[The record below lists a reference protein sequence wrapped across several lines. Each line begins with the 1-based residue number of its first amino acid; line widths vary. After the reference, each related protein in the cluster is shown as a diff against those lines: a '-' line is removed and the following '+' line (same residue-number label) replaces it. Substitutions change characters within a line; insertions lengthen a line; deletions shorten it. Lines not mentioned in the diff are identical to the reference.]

1 MLLSILIRNLNESEN
16 LQRTLTALEKQVA
29 DFEYEVL
36 VLDNESDDDSK
47 ELAEKKGCKVF
58 TLKRDV
64 FTYGHALNY
73 GISKCSGEIILV
85 LSSHV
90 ILLNEYFLKN
100 IPEYFE
106 KENVAAL
113 RFVQA
118 SSPFDAADSIQN
130 GPRQLTHSS
139 SKDFGWSNW
148 DNFMV
153 NHCAALRRSCWQLQP
168 FDENIFSSE
177 DKLWSL
183 EILKKGF
190 TILYNVPCFYV
201 YYKPF
206 SREHKI
212 YKQIIDVAAKEMITG
227 QSARLFQGPYL
238 VAFYKFVI
246 GELKHLRIHTGI
258 HHKVFNG
265 LKQIKKQPQAVI
277 QKNLNS
283 NK

>member
-1 MLLSILIRNLNESEN
+1 MYLSILIRNLNESKN
-16 LQRTLTALEKQVA
+16 LQRTLTALRRQVT
-29 DFEYEVL
+29 DFEYEVI

-47 ELAEKKGCKVF
+47 QIAEEKGCKVF
-58 TLKRDV
+58 SLKRDA

-73 GISKCSGEIILV
+73 GISKCNGEIILV

-90 ILLNEYFLKN
+90 ILLNEYFLEN
-100 IPEYFE
+100 IPEYF
-106 KENVAAL
+106 KEQNVAAL

-118 SSPFDAADSIQN
+118 SFPFDAADSIEN
-130 GPRQLTHSS
+130 GPRQLRHSNH
-139 SKDFGWSNW
+139 KDFGWNNW

-153 NHCAALRRSCWQLQP
+153 NHCAALRRQCWQLQP

-206 SREHKI
+206 SRDHKI
-212 YKQIIDVAAKEMITG
+212 YKQVIDVAAKEMITG
-227 QSARLFQGPYL
+227 QSAKLFKGPYL
-238 VAFYKFVI
+238 VSISKFVVS
-246 GELKHLRIHTGI
+246 ELRRLRVQTNI

-265 LKQIKKQPQAVI
+265 LRKFKKQHQAFI
-277 QKNLNS
+277 QKN
-283 NK
+283 

>member
-1 MLLSILIRNLNESEN
+1 MYLSILIRNLNESKN
-16 LQRTLTALEKQVA
+16 LKHTLAALDKQVT
-29 DFEYEVL
+29 DFEYEIVL
-36 VLDNESDDDSK
+36 IDNESDDDSTSV
-47 ELAEKKGCKVF
+47 AEKNGCKVF
-58 TLKRDV
+58 TLKRDA

-100 IPEYFE
+100 IPAYFKEE
-106 KENVAAL
+106 KVAAL

-118 SSPFDAADSIQN
+118 SNPMDAANSIEH
-130 GPRQLTHSS
+130 GTRQLTYSIDQ
-139 SKDFGWSNW
+139 DFGWNNW

-153 NHCAALRRSCWQLQP
+153 NHCAALRRKSWQLQP

-206 SREHKI
+206 SRDHKI
-212 YKQIIDVAAKEMITG
+212 YKQVIDVAAKEMITG
-227 QSARLFQGPYL
+227 QAAKLFRGPHL
-238 VAFYKFVI
+238 VSIFKFVVS
-246 GELKHLRIHTGI
+246 ELRRLRVQTNI

-265 LKQIKKQPQAVI
+265 LKKFKKQQQALI
-277 QKNLNS
+277 QKN
-283 NK
+283 

>member
-1 MLLSILIRNLNESEN
+1 MYLSILIRNLNESKS
-16 LQRTLTALEKQVA
+16 LQQTLNALQKQVT
-29 DFEYEVL
+29 DFEYEVV

-47 ELAEKKGCKVF
+47 LIAEENGCKVF
-58 TLKRDV
+58 TLKRDA

-73 GISKCSGEIILV
+73 GISKCNGEIILV

-90 ILLNEYFLKN
+90 ILLNEYFLKS

-106 KENVAAL
+106 EAQVAAL

-118 SSPFDAADSIQN
+118 SFPFDVAGSMEH
-130 GPRQLTHSS
+130 GPRQLTHSTN
-139 SKDFGWSNW
+139 KDFGWNNW

-153 NHCAALRRSCWQLQP
+153 NHCAALRRQCWQLQP
-168 FDENIFSSE
+168 FDENVFSSE

-206 SREHKI
+206 SRGHKI
-212 YKQIIDVAAKEMITG
+212 YKQVIDVAAKEMITG
-227 QSARLFQGPYL
+227 QSAKLFKGPYL
-238 VAFYKFVI
+238 VTFYKFVI
-246 GELKHLRIHTGI
+246 GELKRLRIHAAI
-258 HHKVFNG
+258 HSKVYYG
-265 LKQIKKQPQAVI
+265 LRKIKSAAAPNISDQIK
-277 QKNLNS
+277 
-283 NK
+283 